1 MTDSPAVLDSD
12 TLSEIIKGRDPSVQR
27 NAHAYLDLHNRFQFS
42 IVTRY
47 EILRGLRAK
56 DAFRQADL
64 FDVSCRMSNV
74 LPLTDDVVVR
84 AAEIYAHL
92 KKVGRLIEDA
102 DILIAA
108 TALVRGLPLV
118 TGNLEHFSRIPDL
131 RLETWH
137 SPRASAP
144 SNTDSP

>member
-1 MTDSPAVLDSD
+1 MIESPAVLDSD
-12 TLSEIIKGRDPSVQR
+12 TLSEVIKGRDASVQR
-27 NAHAYLDLHNRFQFS
+27 HAQAYLDLHNRFQFS

-56 DAFRQADL
+56 DAFRQVAL
-64 FDVSCRMSNV
+64 FDVSCRMSTV

-92 KKVGRLIEDA
+92 KKKGQLIGDA
-102 DILIAA
+102 DILIAS
-108 TALVRGLPLV
+108 TALVRDLPLV

-131 RLETWH
+131 RIETWH

-144 SNTDSP
+144 SSTD